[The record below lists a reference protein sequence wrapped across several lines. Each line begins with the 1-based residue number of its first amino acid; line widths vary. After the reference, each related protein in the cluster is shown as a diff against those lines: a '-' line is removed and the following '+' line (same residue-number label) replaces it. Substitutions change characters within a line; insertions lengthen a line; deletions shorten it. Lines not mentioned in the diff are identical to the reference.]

1 MTLSPDTMLIGKSF
15 KGRLL
20 GSMAILAKGFGE
32 IPMGKPIEGFAVRGT
47 LEDPKFVRPQVVAK
61 ALVELASQIMLE
73 DNVSVPDIMATGAG
87 DAVNKGLDEGKQMI
101 KKVPGLGDL
110 LGK

>member
-1 MTLSPDTMLIGKSF
+1 
-15 KGRLL
+15 
-20 GSMAILAKGFGE
+20 
-32 IPMGKPIEGFAVRGT
+32 
-47 LEDPKFVRPQVVAK
+47 
-61 ALVELASQIMLE
+61 
-73 DNVSVPDIMATGAG
+73 MATGAG